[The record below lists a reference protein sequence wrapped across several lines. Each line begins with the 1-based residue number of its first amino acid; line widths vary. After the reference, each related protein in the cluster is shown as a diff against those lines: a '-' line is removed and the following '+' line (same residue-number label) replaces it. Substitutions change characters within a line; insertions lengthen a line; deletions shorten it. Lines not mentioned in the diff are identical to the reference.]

1 MAGSVQSAP
10 SGYQVN
16 SMFDRAVVAQNTN
29 RAAQEKLEHPG
40 FFGAI
45 KDKVLF
51 RTKKREQQIE
61 TLKRANELIAQML
74 EKVAQAYQNMH

>member
-1 MAGSVQSAP
+1 MADVVQAAP
-10 SGYQVN
+10 SNYQVN

-29 RAAQEKLEHPG
+29 RSQLNKLENPG
-40 FFGAI
+40 FFGAV
-45 KDKVLF
+45 KDKILF
-51 RTKKREQQIE
+51 RSKKREQEIE

>member
-1 MAGSVQSAP
+1 MAGSVQSAA

-16 SMFDRAVVAQNTN
+16 SMFDRAVVAQNAN
-29 RAAQEKLEHPG
+29 RARLDKLQHPG

-45 KDKVLF
+45 KDKVMF
-51 RTKKREQQIE
+51 RTKDRQQEAE

-74 EKVAQAYQNMH
+74 EMVAKAYQSIR

>member
-1 MAGSVQSAP
+1 MAGSVQTAP

-16 SMFDRAVVAQNTN
+16 SMFDRAVVAQNSN
-29 RAAQEKLEHPG
+29 RARLDKLQNPG
-40 FFGAI
+40 FFGAV

-51 RTKKREQQIE
+51 RSKKREQEVE

-74 EKVAQAYQNMH
+74 EMVARAYQNMH